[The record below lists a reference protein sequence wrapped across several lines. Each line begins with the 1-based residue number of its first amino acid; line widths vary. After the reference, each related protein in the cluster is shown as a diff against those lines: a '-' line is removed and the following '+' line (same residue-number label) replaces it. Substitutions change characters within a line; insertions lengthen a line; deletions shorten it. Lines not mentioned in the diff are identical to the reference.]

1 MLHDTFSV
9 IFKHRA
15 HADENLFILL
25 HFTRRQKKIFKWCC
39 GEYFKSSFCY
49 KTYFVRQIDRFD
61 FYYGTEQKINRRF
74 ARIETIELPYK
85 IRKQVMLRRMLYN
98 DAPRHFMSWCID
110 TESGICSKKCT
121 SQSRKKEGSRESVI
135 FL

>member
-1 MLHDTFSV
+1 MRLFLWFSNSV
-9 IFKHRA
+9 LMQTKTCLFCCIL
-15 HADENLFILL
+15 HAD
-25 HFTRRQKKIFKWCC
+25 KKIFKWCC